1 MTDLQ
6 GQIGPI
12 AQEMDNQLRAIN
24 NVQGSWNLPGLPDEV
39 ALDLLAAP
47 EITSPS
53 EQTEFLQGLDSDLA
67 DALRPQ
73 ASVPKLQLANETP
86 LVEVPA
92 EQVPGRFQAR
102 NSYINDIRRIY
113 AGVAGLR
120 APQIVASDPDQAV
133 WDLKVR
139 AIEAGLLDPA
149 TPIDGSWNPSMNS
162 IRYDLMQ
169 NEVRDRLQGDKPG
182 AVQSMAVLDTLD
194 KWMSPSSL
202 VGSLLTQQLLWDPS
216 KINDEFENWGEGI
229 SAWLD
234 DPFDLSKFGRALG
247 PVDDIVMPAVNLYL
261 MASGF
266 RSVLVFANAARA
278 MRAGQTAAQLGA
290 SSQRLGRAAAEVQR
304 FQQPGLLAGRWLD
317 RPGGVRASLG
327 RGMSK
332 WRQFHGVAM
341 TKKAVQQGARSG
353 FVGQLGA
360 ELSPDSQGLSL
371 LGQTG
376 PVKARMDDFRNYRTD
391 NVYGLAAMFA
401 LDLSFAP
408 RTIFAEGRFGQLAG
422 RAISSSPGLAG
433 QVAVGVVAGTGA
445 AVATD
450 GDLRATAGS
459 AAAGM
464 LAAKGASGYVKRMLH
479 IADDEQTTY
488 TLLNAMLTKYEGNPA
503 RAETVQNAIDLM
515 KVTGRNLPKGEKD
528 GTQRALY
535 YLLTGDESLLAVDG
549 KFAPISEATKIAAG
563 EQATFITVAAAVDKA
578 ARATAASIADDSSSA
593 AWLDAYY
600 QARKHFIS
608 RLRPYEMDQI
618 DFDDQDQ
625 ILAFI
630 QDFSGRRSLDTAI
643 NDQGE
648 YDFFLT
654 KSQAQQNADT
664 AADALV
670 DRYINDPDE
679 FKQFAQNVLLTH
691 DDYRA
696 ATMADIFDGIEA
708 SDIFTYVMNQVD
720 DFDKWD
726 DFTMA
731 SGLLQST
738 VMDLDNLTLVGKG
751 TKLKSDWMPS
761 GLESDIWANLG
772 DWNPDPIKP
781 LNAIQKNLRSGGD
794 VQITLMKADSWTKQ
808 DVLRIKRRL
817 ESLKEIRRRLT
828 EPAPDLQGE
837 DFGSLYRF
845 RFGRSIEDFADTK
858 GKGVGD
864 LTDKEITEWINLS
877 RGPNQ
882 LAGPPN
888 SVAGVSTKTQ
898 KEFAQ
903 TARWLAANKLTPE
916 EALRVTS
923 NQIDQIA
930 QSPNWGNMGGNRI
943 RHLVPDDTSGG
954 VRLRNVDEM
963 ISDINRNEKYVAAEI
978 EVPDALRQ
986 QLLDRGYKPVA
997 GRGFLYADDIS
1008 DLNGGPLA
1016 EISRKRLREISFG
1029 NLFSRDLNTYPM
1041 IKAQR
1046 TAQTVSALQKYVVKA
1061 MRSGTWDGPTNFD
1074 PTNPR
1079 VYEQIY
1085 QQMTD
1090 TRLAFLESRT
1100 LAAREKGGWWQD
1112 TKQRFANAGLPY
1124 TPNDLSPDTVRLALN
1139 GDPDLMVG
1147 AAPLYGP
1154 KAVDAVVAGLR
1165 EGKVMPFQQDGLQA
1179 LNDLMVSQSWLR
1191 GALNAMSYSGVNEA
1205 GKQVGK
1211 VGRAF
1216 NYLGVGAAPTRNTLP
1231 GNQLNLWKQWQRIGV
1246 ASLSGAAA
1254 YAQTDGDLTT
1264 TLGAAGFGGLMPQPQ
1279 ASFYPRMAVRTLAG
1293 VAGTQVATAEGA
1305 SERDSLLVGLG
1316 AATLGVGFG
1325 RKAITAAMKPGA
1337 VLDKRLANY
1346 SRLGDKFVR
1355 LRDEMRFS
1363 LSPFFDLSRY
1373 TEGMMLAA
1381 TADAPVPL
1389 PISTNPLKVVAKQYN
1404 MNKSEIIAQ
1413 YRAASGG
1420 QDYLDVMDQSQAW
1433 FFERGILNFSPTEW
1447 MAASHQRLVQSG
1459 MDPVQ
1464 AADKVREIY
1473 TYGTRGRSA
1482 AEKTANFIF
1491 FPFSFQKKY
1500 LGALAKHI
1508 SHDLTRQTVIHDSLK
1523 MYEVLSEHSGF
1534 DEWVADHMPVLK
1546 QFRRL
1551 NTLGYGISAGQLG
1564 GINRTA
1570 MDLARSTPVL
1580 GQQID
1585 ATANIFLPQALRIE
1599 SEQDLEQVQYQVER
1613 MMPIWRDAS
1622 LMFEDIMNQGHV
1634 MTSPS
1639 HLSREAETRRGWEE
1653 FDNLRADLTSAAHA
1667 VGVSPQ
1673 QMFSGQGQYAAVG
1686 AWYQRQLTDLARQYP
1701 EWNDSRVQGYQNA
1714 VMRSDEIRRIVSN
1727 PATPAE
1733 QAMVRFDQIVDYTMS
1748 ATQPASG
1755 DWTQNTD
1762 LIDAQVT
1769 SALRNEAI
1777 RIVQQVPDFGRLYKM
1792 YYQNR
1797 LGPIHLDL
1805 R

>member
-86 LVEVPA
+86 LVEGPA
-92 EQVPGRFQAR
+92 AQVPGRFQAR

-182 AVQSMAVLDTLD
+182 AMQSMAVLDTLD

-327 RGMSK
+327 RGMSA
-332 WRQFHGVAM
+332 WRQLHGVAL

-563 EQATFITVAAAVDKA
+563 EQATYITVAAAVDKA

-828 EPAPDLQGE
+828 EQAPDLQGE

-1551 NTLGYGISAGQLG
+1551 NTLGYGLSAGQLG

-1613 MMPIWRDAS
+1613 MIPIWRDAS